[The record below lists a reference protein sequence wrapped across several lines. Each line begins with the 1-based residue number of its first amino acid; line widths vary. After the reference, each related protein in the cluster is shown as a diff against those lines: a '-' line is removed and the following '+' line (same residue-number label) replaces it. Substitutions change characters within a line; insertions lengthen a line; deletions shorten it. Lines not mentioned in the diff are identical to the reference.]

1 MAEDSCW
8 LCWSISGK
16 NAPHTCWCTFE
27 CPYHLICNLSS
38 DNWKVAKQFCYTL
51 GLPEIMVTDNGPAFT
66 SMEFAQFMQRN
77 RIWHVT
83 TAPYHPASN
92 GLAEWDVQTVKEGLR
107 KMVDGS
113 LETRVFRF
121 LFRYWISPHSTSGN
135 LDSQTTKPLWAWS
148 SLNHE

>member
-1 MAEDSCW
+1 MPLHPWEWPHKPW
-8 LCWSISGK
+8 LRIHADYAG
-16 NAPHTCWCTFE
+16 PFQGRML
-27 CPYHLICNLSS
+27 LILVDAHSKWMDIHITSS
-38 DNWKVAKQFCYTL
+38 ATSAVTIEKMRSSFATL

-113 LETRVFRF
+113 LETRVSRF
-121 LFRYWISPHSTSGN
+121 LFRY
-135 LDSQTTKPLWAWS
+135 
-148 SLNHE
+148 

>member
-1 MAEDSCW
+1 MPLHPWEWPHKPW
-8 LCWSISGK
+8 LRIHADYAG
-16 NAPHTCWCTFE
+16 PFQGRML
-27 CPYHLICNLSS
+27 LILVDAHSNVHITSS
-38 DNWKVAKQFCYTL
+38 ATSAVTIEKLRSSFATL

-113 LETRVFRF
+113 LETQVFRF
-121 LFRYWISPHSTSGN
+121 LFRY
-135 LDSQTTKPLWAWS
+135 
-148 SLNHE
+148 